1 MEIIGLTNKTL
12 LVISKTSPYMRDM
25 RVVLMDN
32 PEQTELWHRGV
43 MVRLGVLLISYF
55 YLANAMAINDRKLS
69 A

>member
-1 MEIIGLTNKTL
+1 
-12 LVISKTSPYMRDM
+12 MRDM